1 MQALFQGKCLNVS
14 LGFRWVIVIS
24 QKEKKSLGVQLA
36 QDGHVRLTLAC
47 QLKFMALENPASLSS
62 HS

>member
-24 QKEKKSLGVQLA
+24 QKEKKKLSRPRAKVIHPEYYKNYALAGNLLG
-36 QDGHVRLTLAC
+36 
-47 QLKFMALENPASLSS
+47 F
-62 HS
+62 